1 MSIQTPSTFSTPNA
15 SPAKAETD
23 PLVWRIVAFVSVFQ
37 TLYCISDRAI
47 AWLLKF
53 LAVLLHYCGNLS
65 PRLLRVSQALPSSIY
80 LRDKFVQ
87 GDNGKN
93 SLVSK
98 YVVCVAC
105 HTLYKYSDCIER
117 PSSRSRQVRKT
128 CTTRVNSRVCG
139 EYLLKDVVL
148 RSGCAKFYPYK
159 YYCYCSLIST
169 LQRLILKP
177 GFVDMCEETR
187 NNHSYQSLFDVYQ
200 GRIWKDFLVVD
211 GVDFLSAAFSYG
223 FMLNIDWFQPFEHY
237 TYSLGVIY
245 LVVMNLP
252 RTKRYKR
259 ENVIIVGTIP
269 GPSEPPLTINSY
281 LFPLVTELQQLW
293 SGVTLNLP
301 DGTVHL
307 VRGALLTVACD
318 MPASRKVCGFLSHS
332 ANLGCPRCYCE
343 FSEGGLNRNY
353 SNVKRLSWSMRSNK
367 RHREDVKKL
376 CSTPVQTTKARSHM
390 ESQLGCRYSVLL
402 ELSYF
407 DPVRMNI
414 VDPMH
419 NLFLGSAKYFT
430 QKILLGTG
438 TLTKDNVCTINGRIK
453 RIKVPLDMGRLP
465 SCIDSGSTFTAEQW
479 MNWTLY
485 FSIYCLHGLL
495 TVQQLECWRAFVLAC
510 RRLCKHTISND
521 DITVADLLLLQFVK
535 RVKNLFGSQFI
546 TPNMHMHL
554 HLCDCLKDY
563 GPLHA
568 FWLYSFERYNG
579 LLGKQP
585 TNNRSID
592 IQLIKCF
599 LRDNIHL
606 EMLATADRMPLADCF
621 LPCVCRHPGTSNSET
636 VSEFLRLPPKSTL
649 FFLDVD
655 DQTQIKSTYLHLYPE
670 LAMITGDIQIPST
683 CKKYTNVL
691 FKGKKL
697 TSTSINGNVPYALA
711 RPLPV
716 SSDSIEPEPRPVRIL
731 YYVQHNLIV
740 PLQQEMSTTSY
751 SETFAVCEWLQEHP
765 KCHVMGKPVTLWCKN
780 LLQPG
785 MNRFVPIQHIMSQV
799 IVAVECVDDENVLV
813 VIPILE

>member
-1 MSIQTPSTFSTPNA
+1 
-15 SPAKAETD
+15 
-23 PLVWRIVAFVSVFQ
+23 
-37 TLYCISDRAI
+37 
-47 AWLLKF
+47 
-53 LAVLLHYCGNLS
+53 
-65 PRLLRVSQALPSSIY
+65 
-80 LRDKFVQ
+80 
-87 GDNGKN
+87 
-93 SLVSK
+93 
-98 YVVCVAC
+98 
-105 HTLYKYSDCIER
+105 
-117 PSSRSRQVRKT
+117 
-128 CTTRVNSRVCG
+128 
-139 EYLLKDVVL
+139 
-148 RSGCAKFYPYK
+148 
-159 YYCYCSLIST
+159 
-169 LQRLILKP
+169 
-177 GFVDMCEETR
+177 MCEETR

-259 ENVIIVGTIP
+259 ENVIVGTIP

-353 SNVKRLSWSMRSNK
+353 SNVERLSWSMRSNK

-438 TLTKDNVCTINGRIK
+438 TLTKANVCTINGRIK
-453 RIKVPLDMGRLP
+453 KIKVPLDMGRLP
-465 SCIDSGSTFTAEQW
+465 SCIDSSSTFTAEQW

-485 FSIYCLHGLL
+485 FSIYCLHCLL

-535 RVKNLFGSQFI
+535 RVKNLFGSQFV
-546 TPNMHMHL
+546 TPNIHMHL

-585 TNNRSID
+585 TNNCSIE
-592 IQLIKCF
+592 IQLIK
-599 LRDNIHL
+599 
-606 EMLATADRMPLADCF
+606 
-621 LPCVCRHPGTSNSET
+621 
-636 VSEFLRLPPKSTL
+636 
-649 FFLDVD
+649 
-655 DQTQIKSTYLHLYPE
+655 
-670 LAMITGDIQIPST
+670 
-683 CKKYTNVL
+683 
-691 FKGKKL
+691 
-697 TSTSINGNVPYALA
+697 
-711 RPLPV
+711 
-716 SSDSIEPEPRPVRIL
+716 
-731 YYVQHNLIV
+731 
-740 PLQQEMSTTSY
+740 
-751 SETFAVCEWLQEHP
+751 
-765 KCHVMGKPVTLWCKN
+765 
-780 LLQPG
+780 
-785 MNRFVPIQHIMSQV
+785 
-799 IVAVECVDDENVLV
+799 
-813 VIPILE
+813 